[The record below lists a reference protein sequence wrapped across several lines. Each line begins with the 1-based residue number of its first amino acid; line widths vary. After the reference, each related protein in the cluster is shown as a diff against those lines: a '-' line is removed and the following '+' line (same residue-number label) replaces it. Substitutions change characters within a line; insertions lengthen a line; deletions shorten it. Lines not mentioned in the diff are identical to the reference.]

1 MINNDKLNAKVR
13 TVRPLL
19 FAANGRKLF
28 IDSTDININN
38 EEEKAMCLNCQLPQ
52 FDHEKSDTFAE
63 RLVNALNEGALC
75 VMLSI
80 GHRTQLF
87 DHLEKLGRV
96 SSSELADGAGLNERY
111 VREWLNALVVSKV
124 IDYHPHDSSYS
135 LPDEH
140 ASWLTRGST
149 EGNISVF
156 AQYIPMMG
164 TVEDDIIDC
173 FRNGG
178 GVPYEKFPRFHEV
191 MAEDSGQTVLASLTE
206 HILPLIPGLQEKL
219 EQGIKVLDVG
229 CGRGR
234 AITLL
239 AELYPN
245 STFVGVD
252 LSAEAIEYA
261 TREATKKGLSNVDFL
276 IRDVTDFDQQGIHEG
291 YDFITTFDAV
301 HDQAKPL
308 NVLKGINRAL
318 TDDGIYL
325 MQDIHGSSE
334 VQNNM
339 DHPVGPLLYTLS
351 TTHCMTVSLAQG
363 GDGLGTMWG
372 QEKAQELLTEAG
384 FTNIVI
390 HQLEHDFQNDYY
402 VIKK

>member
-1 MINNDKLNAKVR
+1 
-13 TVRPLL
+13 
-19 FAANGRKLF
+19 
-28 IDSTDININN
+28 
-38 EEEKAMCLNCQLPQ
+38 MCLNCQLPQ
-52 FDHEKSDTFAE
+52 FDHEKSDSFAD

-96 SSSELADGAGLNERY
+96 SSAELADGAGLNERY

-124 IDYHPHDSSYS
+124 IDYHPHDRTYS

-206 HILPLIPGLQEKL
+206 HILPLIPGLEEKL

-239 AELYPN
+239 AELYPH

-261 TREATKKGLSNVDFL
+261 TQEATKKGLGNVDFQ
-276 IRDVTDFDQQGIHEG
+276 IRDVTDFDQQDSHGR

-384 FTNIVI
+384 FTDIVI